1 MYCFPVR
8 KLWIQ
13 RYWTIST
20 SQTWQH
26 LLLIYFQASDNQWS
40 EQMPI
45 TFPSINK
52 LIIRPIVS
60 ARLWMFPNKRGS
72 ENVGQRRGGL
82 IKITCGCYGAAE
94 EGGRRGR
101 RDKQEH
107 TGCGFGDSGPAGLQ
121 AWSQSTKEEGKQ
133 REGGGGQNPPNHI
146 KGGGRAPFLLLQR
159 SSGEPTSNGSA
170 VPGGERFVFKLLLMW
185 KSFVSLCFFTLC
197 SVSTFCAFI
206 LKSSYKRKKCQT
218 RQNPPISVFLCPD
231 VRNSCAQRC
240 RVFRCPFVPFLRYL
254 NMAKKITWTRRWR
267 VRFSWSKVTVSSQ
280 YSRIQTLPDK
290 LSHIVFG
297 AKRKT

>member
-1 MYCFPVR
+1 MV
-8 KLWIQ
+8 LQ
-13 RYWTIST
+13 RGEAGGGGGINRST
-20 SQTWQH
+20 RAVVLGTVALQDSRPGASQ
-26 LLLIYFQASDNQWS
+26 
-40 EQMPI
+40 P
-45 TFPSINK
+45 
-52 LIIRPIVS
+52 
-60 ARLWMFPNKRGS
+60 KR
-72 ENVGQRRGGL
+72 RR
-82 IKITCGCYGAAE
+82 
-94 EGGRRGR
+94 
-101 RDKQEH
+101 
-107 TGCGFGDSGPAGLQ
+107 
-121 AWSQSTKEEGKQ
+121 GKQ

-185 KSFVSLCFFTLC
+185 KKSFVSLCFFTLC
-197 SVSTFCAFI
+197 SVSIFCAFI

-218 RQNPPISVFLCPD
+218 RQNPPIPVFLCPD
-231 VRNSCAQRC
+231 VRNSCAQSC

>member
-1 MYCFPVR
+1 MV
-8 KLWIQ
+8 LQ
-13 RYWTIST
+13 RG
-20 SQTWQH
+20 
-26 LLLIYFQASDNQWS
+26 
-40 EQMPI
+40 E
-45 TFPSINK
+45 
-52 LIIRPIVS
+52 
-60 ARLWMFPNKRGS
+60 
-72 ENVGQRRGGL
+72 
-82 IKITCGCYGAAE
+82 AE
-94 EGGRRGR
+94 GGGRRGR

-121 AWSQSTKEEGKQ
+121 AWSQSTKEEEGKQ

-185 KSFVSLCFFTLC
+185 KKSFVSLCFFTLC
-197 SVSTFCAFI
+197 SVSIFCALI

-218 RQNPPISVFLCPD
+218 RQNPPIPVFLCPD
-231 VRNSCAQRC
+231 VRNSCAQSC